1 MIIRKKK
8 YNFSFFF
15 LFCYKIYILALVKH
29 SSSTVYLWLGKRESR
44 WTFTTYIPCS
54 DSENGGVS
62 LPVLPL
68 WLSICCSVF
77 NFIPYKTWEI
87 CIVYPLLL
95 ASCWS
100 FLLITISFYYPLMLG
115 HVLHLLLY
123 GNGAL
128 QKPNRLGQIHACVTW
143 IYTQEWIWPNSFSLL
158 CCSTVG

>member
-1 MIIRKKK
+1 M
-8 YNFSFFF
+8 
-15 LFCYKIYILALVKH
+15 LVKH
-29 SSSTVYLWLGKRESR
+29 RSSTVYLWLRKRGSI

-54 DSENGGVS
+54 DSVSGGVS
-62 LPVLPL
+62 LPMLPL

-87 CIVYPLLL
+87 CIVYSVLL
-95 ASCWS
+95 ALCWS

-128 QKPNRLGQIHACVTW
+128 QKTETGPDLSLCNLKFTHRNEFGPINFSCCVT
-143 IYTQEWIWPNSFSLL
+143 LL
-158 CCSTVG
+158 